1 MIVRAGAEIHDRVRG
16 DVDRGTTR
24 SAVVE
29 STGSQ
34 RGEYRLECDGMAIRL
49 LPERALLACLSC
61 AIVSCHLS
69 RLAD

>member
-1 MIVRAGAEIHDRVRG
+1 
-16 DVDRGTTR
+16 
-24 SAVVE
+24 
-29 STGSQ
+29 
-34 RGEYRLECDGMAIRL
+34 MAIRL